1 MRWMDHEVYKELA
14 AWLHVYKLQKLSSL
28 MSKWRQVMSGIPH
41 ELVLGPWL
49 FKILVGDMD

>member
-14 AWLHVYKLQKLSSL
+14 AWLHLYKLQKLSSL